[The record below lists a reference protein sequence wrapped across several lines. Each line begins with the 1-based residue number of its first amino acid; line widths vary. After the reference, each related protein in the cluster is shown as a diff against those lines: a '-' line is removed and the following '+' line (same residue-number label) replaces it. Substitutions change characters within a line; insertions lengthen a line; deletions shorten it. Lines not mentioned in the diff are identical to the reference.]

1 MPRHWPR
8 YHWYHGTRATQGRV
22 PFLRCEHS
30 ISVSAR
36 HFLVVL
42 HIETR
47 VTRFRWRSVCLSSA
61 RRMTKLQE
69 RRGLQPFAR
78 RYQVFETR
86 TAATGLF
93 RCQGSRHS
101 QLISRSWTCSCTVT
115 SSVRKHFRCTSSEV
129 AVQDGNRAVV
139 ASSLT
144 FVLFTHLSCRQG
156 SLLGSAESS
165 GKRFLNS

>member
-1 MPRHWPR
+1 M
-8 YHWYHGTRATQGRV
+8 YDT
-22 PFLRCEHS
+22 
-30 ISVSAR
+30 
-36 HFLVVL
+36 
-42 HIETR
+42 
-47 VTRFRWRSVCLSSA
+47 SA

-69 RRGLQPFAR
+69 RHGLQPFAR

-86 TAATGLF
+86 TAATGLL

-129 AVQDGNRAVV
+129 TVQDENRAVV

-144 FVLFTHLSCRQG
+144 IVLFTHLSCRASFTQFF
-156 SLLGSAESS
+156 SLNRGHYSCLRHRRFIRCLTPASRSAVLRWRRPPAACSS
-165 GKRFLNS
+165 RAGAATLFQR